1 MHRNHT
7 AATNPSQTTQEG
19 RGVFRWRPHSNQLG
33 APRRRARGTQMRILP
48 LKRALVETFHQNVD
62 LSVDVSTSA
71 RMKRC
76 TVTVPSTT

>member
-1 MHRNHT
+1 
-7 AATNPSQTTQEG
+7 
-19 RGVFRWRPHSNQLG
+19 
-33 APRRRARGTQMRILP
+33 MRILP